1 LKILLLEYITAG
13 GCSSKRLPP
22 SLLRE
27 AKLMR
32 DAVLADLSDISGIEI
47 VTSYDARLHLP
58 AERLLLSNIEAISIA
73 PHDNAITIWQTLLQR
88 CDAVLLIA
96 PETEQ
101 LLSKL
106 TSMVAMS
113 SVKNLG
119 CTQSAVDLATNKY
132 DTCRLLQA
140 ASILTISTYRV
151 SEFLQPALQQ
161 RLPVSSAYV
170 LKPIDGAGCTN
181 TLYFNDAAAVNS
193 YLKQYVDADNNAAP
207 QPSKN
212 MQPASLPP
220 DLIIQPYQAGTP
232 ASMTLLCKQG
242 RAWLLSCNQQH
253 IVINKEQN
261 PASIEYR
268 GGEVN
273 ALQQHQAAFTQLAQT
288 IAAAMP
294 GLNGYVG
301 VDVIIHGADIY
312 VVEINPRITTSYI
325 GLRESLGCNPMQLLL
340 DLERATDLVADIT
353 ADFTAAATVDFKLPQ
368 TIGNKTVEIS
378 LYA

>member
-1 LKILLLEYITAG
+1 LEYITAG

-27 AKLMR
+27 AQLMR
-32 DAVLADLSDISGIEI
+32 DALLADLSAINDIEI
-47 VTSYDARLHLP
+47 VTSHDARLHLA
-58 AERLLLSNIEAISIA
+58 AEHMLMPCIETICIG
-73 PHDNAITIWQTLLQR
+73 PNDNAITIWQTLLQR

-106 TSMVAMS
+106 TSMAAMAG
-113 SVKNLG
+113 VKNLG

-132 DTCRLLQA
+132 DTCRRLQA
-140 ASILTISTYRV
+140 ASILTIATYRV
-151 SEFLQPALQQ
+151 NEFLQPALQHS
-161 RLPVSSAYV
+161 LPADRAYV

-181 TLYFNDAAAVNS
+181 TLYFNDAAALNS
-193 YLKQYVDADNNAAP
+193 YLNRELDADSNAARPPANNA
-207 QPSKN
+207 
-212 MQPASLPP
+212 QPASPP
-220 DLIIQPYQAGTP
+220 SDLIIQPYQAGTP

-242 RAWLLSCNQQH
+242 RSWLISCNQQH
-253 IVINKEQN
+253 IVINQEQN

-268 GGEVN
+268 GGQVN
-273 ALQQHQAAFTQLAQT
+273 SLPQQHAVFAQLAQT
-288 IAAAMP
+288 IAAAIP

-301 VDVIIHGADIY
+301 VDVIIDGAHIY

-340 DLERATDLVADIT
+340 DLECATDLA
-353 ADFTAAATVDFKLPQ
+353 ADFTAAATSNFTLPQ
-368 TIGNKTVEIS
+368 AIGNKAVEIK

>member
-1 LKILLLEYITAG
+1 MKILVLEYITAG

-27 AKLMR
+27 ATLMR
-32 DAVLADLSDISGIEI
+32 DAVLADLSDISAIEI
-47 VTSYDARLHLP
+47 VTSYDARLHLA
-58 AERLLLSNIEAISIA
+58 AERLLMPNLEAIAIA
-73 PHDNAITIWQTLLQR
+73 PHDNAFTIWQTLVQR

-106 TSMVAMS
+106 TSMAAMCT
-113 SVKNLG
+113 VKNLG
-119 CTQSAVDLATNKY
+119 CTQLAVDQATNKY

-140 ASILTISTYRV
+140 AKILTIATYRV
-151 SEFLQPALQQ
+151 SEFLQAALQQ
-161 RLPVSSAYV
+161 RLSASRAYV

-181 TLYFNDAAAVNS
+181 TLYFNDAAAVHS
-193 YLKQYVDADNNAAP
+193 YLNRYVDADNNAAP

-212 MQPASLPP
+212 MQLASLPS

-232 ASMTLLCKQG
+232 ASMTLLCNRG

-253 IVINKEQN
+253 IVINQEQN
-261 PASIEYR
+261 PARIEYR

-301 VDVIIHGADIY
+301 VDVIIHGAYIY
-312 VVEINPRITTSYI
+312 VVEINPRITTSYV

-340 DLERATDLVADIT
+340 DLNHAANFATD
-353 ADFTAAATVDFKLPQ
+353 FSAAATADFKLPQ
-368 TIGNKTVEIS
+368 AIGNKTVEIN